1 MDLSNSKEDQR
12 FTIKVDG
19 HTFHIDPKEPI
30 PMSLTQRAGRIDG
43 GKKKSEKVCHIICDL
58 QVCSILFFASHVE
71 RSQMWFLLEFWKCSL
86 CILFHLHDTF
96 QDSYFSLEF
105 QFRILPPALTRGRP
119 PSHSLDSSQASHFT
133 YSLGRCLG
141 VWHLLAPKADI
152 FMQIR

>member
-19 HTFHIDPKEPI
+19 RTFHIDPKEPI

-58 QVCSILFFASHVE
+58 QVCSILFFACVSRGHKCD
-71 RSQMWFLLEFWKCSL
+71 SFWKCSL
-86 CILFHLHDTF
+86 CILFHLHDIF
-96 QDSYFSLEF
+96 QDSYFSSEF
-105 QFRILPPALTRGRP
+105 PFRILPPALTRGRP
-119 PSHSLDSSQASHFT
+119 PSHSLTSSQASNFT
-133 YSLGRCLG
+133 YSLDRCLG